1 MTPTVCPLQ
10 SQRPGWGWLSLCS
23 ARLGPCGGCARCPP
37 RRTSARTDSRG
48 KCLRLQFTSFRSPV
62 PRRRGLQSFPLWSR
76 ASLPRPPCSGITL
89 GVYLKPRNS

>member
-1 MTPTVCPLQ
+1 MTPTLCPLQ

-62 PRRRGLQSFPLWSR
+62 PRRRGCNLSHCGV
-76 ASLPRPPCSGITL
+76 ALPSPARHVL
-89 GVYLKPRNS
+89 GSPWVSI